1 MLAPLNLRPIS
12 PAEIAGIFL
21 RLGLTAFGGPAAHIA
36 LLHHEVVKRRG
47 WIQEREFAQLLA
59 ITNLI
64 PGPNST
70 EMAIHVGLRTAG
82 WRGFLLAGICFILP
96 AALIVGML
104 AEVYV
109 RAGQTPDVSAIMRGI
124 APIVVALIVQA
135 TVAIGR
141 TSLRSVRDGC
151 IAVAAVLLSFAG
163 VNELGL
169 LLAGGVVALGV
180 SRVQGMVAVSLLAG
194 APVAAQAVA
203 AAGVSLTSI
212 GLFFLKIGSVL
223 FGSGY
228 VLVAFLRADLVER
241 FGWLTD
247 RQLLDAIAIGQ
258 VTPGPLFTTATFI
271 GYLLQGTPGAVVAT
285 IAIFLPGFV
294 FVAITGRLLPSLDRS
309 AAATQFVGGVV
320 AASIGLMAA
329 VAIALVP
336 DALGSPWQIGVGAI
350 ALTLLLFSKI
360 NSAWLVLAGAAIGY
374 LL

>member
-1 MLAPLNLRPIS
+1 M
-12 PAEIAGIFL
+12 
-21 RLGLTAFGGPAAHIA
+21 TAFGGPAAHIA
-36 LLHHEVVKRRG
+36 LLHHEVVRRRG

-82 WRGFLLAGICFILP
+82 WPGFLTAGICFILP
-96 AALIVGML
+96 AALIVGGL
-104 AEVYV
+104 AEIYV
-109 RAGQTPDVSAIMRGI
+109 RAGQTPDVSAVMRGI

-141 TSLRSVRDGC
+141 TSLRSVRDAC
-151 IAVAAVLLSFAG
+151 IAVAALLLSLAG
-163 VNELGL
+163 VNELAL

-180 SRVQGMVAVSLLAG
+180 SRVHGMLAVSLLAG
-194 APVAAQAVA
+194 APVAAQSVA

-271 GYLLQGTPGAVVAT
+271 GYLLHGTAGAVVAT

-309 AAATQFVGGVV
+309 KTATQFVGGVV

-350 ALTLLLFSKI
+350 ALTLLLLSKI

>member
-1 MLAPLNLRPIS
+1 
-12 PAEIAGIFL
+12 
-21 RLGLTAFGGPAAHIA
+21 LGLTAFGGPAAHIA

-82 WRGFLLAGICFILP
+82 WPGFLLAGICFILP
-96 AALIVGML
+96 AALIVGVL
-104 AEVYV
+104 AEIYV
-109 RAGQTPDVSAIMRGI
+109 RAGQTPDVSAVMRGI

-141 TSLRSVRDGC
+141 TSLRSVPEAC
-151 IAVAAVLLSFAG
+151 IAATALLLSFIG
-163 VNELGL
+163 VNELVL

-180 SRVQGMVAVSLLAG
+180 GRAQALLVVLLLAS
-194 APVAAQAVA
+194 APVAAQSATI
-203 AAGVSLTSI
+203 AGASLTSI

-228 VLVAFLRADLVER
+228 VLVAFLHADLVER
-241 FGWLTD
+241 LGWLTN

-271 GYLLQGTPGAVVAT
+271 GYLLHGTPGAVVAT

-294 FVAITGRLLPSLDRS
+294 FVAVTGRFLPALDRS
-309 AAATQFVGGVV
+309 AAATHFVSGVV

-329 VAIALVP
+329 VAIALAP
-336 DALGSPWQIGVGAI
+336 NALGSPWQIAVGAV
-350 ALTLLLFSKI
+350 ALVLLLCSRI
-360 NSAWLVLAGAAIGY
+360 NSAWLVLAGATIGY